1 MRQLAP
7 SRWFD
12 ISAAKRDI
20 GYEPLVSMEDGMR
33 RLKAWFEE
41 QDRAEPE
48 DAGKPEDR
56 ENPEELEDPEAPED
70 PDRV

>member
-1 MRQLAP
+1 ME
-7 SRWFD
+7 D
-12 ISAAKRDI
+12 
-20 GYEPLVSMEDGMR
+20 GMPLVSMEDGMR

-56 ENPEELEDPEAPED
+56 ENPEDLEDPED